1 LLEFRSFD
9 VCKNTVASI
18 IAMLDYWK
26 LDIEVLDVGIETME
40 SNNCKRMSRN
50 DGDANGVLAAT

>member
-1 LLEFRSFD
+1 M
-9 VCKNTVASI
+9 
-18 IAMLDYWK
+18 IAMLDHWK